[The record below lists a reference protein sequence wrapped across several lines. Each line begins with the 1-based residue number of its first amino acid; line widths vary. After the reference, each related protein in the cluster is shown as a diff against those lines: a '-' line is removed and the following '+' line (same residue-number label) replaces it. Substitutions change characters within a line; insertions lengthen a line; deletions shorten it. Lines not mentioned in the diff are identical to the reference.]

1 MGEQLKKTLGL
12 PIALSI
18 VVGMVIGSGVF
29 FKPQAVYEL
38 TGGAPGLG
46 IIAWILGGLITIAA
60 GLTAAEISTAIPK
73 TGGMMVYLEEIYGEK
88 LGFLAGWAQTVL
100 YFPGASA
107 ALGVVF
113 SQQVIEFIGKDPN
126 NMLYTLPIAV
136 GVIVFIAMLNN
147 IGSEFGGKIQ
157 TVSTICK
164 LVPLFIIII
173 FGFSKGQSTEIFTP
187 MVGEGKTVSG
197 VLGNVLLAILFAYDG
212 WINVGS
218 IAGEMKNPGKDLP
231 KAIIG
236 GLSIVMSVYIIIN
249 IAYLWVLPASEL
261 AQAVSP
267 GALVATK
274 IFGPIGGKIVS
285 IGIMISVFG
294 TLNGF
299 ILTGPR
305 VPYALAVKGFLP
317 GSKYLSKVN
326 KGGSPY
332 FATWLIAII
341 ACIYATSGQFNLLT
355 DLSIFAVWIFYVFT
369 FIGVIKL
376 RKDRPD
382 MERPYKVPL
391 YPIIPIIA
399 IASGLFVIIN
409 QLITATVLAAGC
421 IFLTLLGLPIYTSMK
436 KKL

>member
-1 MGEQLKKTLGL
+1 MGKQLKKTLGL

-38 TGGAPGLG
+38 TGGEPGLG
-46 IIAWILGGLITIAA
+46 IIAWVLGGLMTITA

-73 TGGMMVYLEEIYGEK
+73 TGGMMVYLKEIYGEK
-88 LGFLAGWAQTVL
+88 LGFLAGWAQSVL
-100 YFPGASA
+100 YFPGSSA
-107 ALGVVF
+107 ALAVVF
-113 SQQVIEFIGKDPN
+113 SQQVMEYIGKDPN
-126 NMLYTLPIAV
+126 NMVSTLPIAI
-136 GVIVFIAMLNN
+136 GVIIFVAALNN

-164 LVPLFIIII
+164 LVPLIIILI
-173 FGFSKGQSTEIFTP
+173 FGFSKGQSTDVLTP
-187 MVGEGKTVSG
+187 MVGEGKTVTG

-236 GLSIVMSVYIIIN
+236 GLSIVMAFYIIIN

-267 GALVATK
+267 GSLVATK

-285 IGIMISVFG
+285 VGIMVSVFR

-299 ILTGPR
+299 ILTGSR
-305 VPYALAVKGFLP
+305 VPYVLALQGYLP
-317 GSKYLSKVN
+317 FSKNLSKVN

-332 FATWLIAII
+332 NATWLIAII
-341 ACIYATSGQFNLLT
+341 SCIYATTGQFNLLT
-355 DLSIFAVWIFYVFT
+355 DLSIFAIWIFYIFT

-376 RKDRPD
+376 RIEKPN
-382 MERPYKVPL
+382 MIRPYKVPF
-391 YPIIPIIA
+391 YPITPMLA
-399 IASGLFVIIN
+399 IACGLFVIIN
-409 QLITATVLAAGC
+409 QLITATALAAGC
-421 IFLTLLGLPIYTSMK
+421 IFLTLLGLPVFLVME